1 MADMRRNHVGIFK
14 RHYTSQ
20 YSGFTQ
26 CCKMLSVHYRA
37 CSTLSLENLTGEGEW
52 HASRLELY

>member
-1 MADMRRNHVGIFK
+1 MCAEGLNNKPEV
-14 RHYTSQ
+14 T

-26 CCKMLSVHYRA
+26 SCKMLSVHSRA

-52 HASRLELY
+52 HASRLELNQDSH